1 MPQAS
6 TAQASTAPLVQ
17 GKANGSS
24 DHSPS
29 AAALPDA
36 LADIQRG
43 MAGIF
48 ADLADLLGNPSS
60 LGSIYGLLFAS
71 PEPLSM
77 DEIVERLDISTGT
90 ASQGLRRLVELDA
103 VVPSKADGERVTR
116 YAAKL
121 ELRPFVSMFLDQQL
135 MPRLGKSRER
145 LVDLEKSLPVLD
157 PSVSQTLQARMDRAA
172 KWHRRAM
179 TFLPI
184 IRRFL
189 GANRGSA

>member
-6 TAQASTAPLVQ
+6 TAQASTAPLEQ

-24 DHSPS
+24 DHPPS

-103 VVPSKADGERVTR
+103 VVPNKTDGERVTR
-116 YAAKL
+116 YSAKL
-121 ELRPFVSMFLDQQL
+121 ELRPFVSMFLKQQL
-135 MPRLGKSRER
+135 LPRLER
-145 LVDLEKSLPVLD
+145 SSARVADLQEQLSTLNPPVRNILE
-157 PSVSQTLQARMDRAA
+157 TRLDRAA

-189 GANRGSA
+189 GSA

>member
-1 MPQAS
+1 
-6 TAQASTAPLVQ
+6 
-17 GKANGSS
+17 
-24 DHSPS
+24 
-29 AAALPDA
+29 
-36 LADIQRG
+36 

-77 DEIVERLDISTGT
+77 DEIVERLGISTGT

-103 VVPSKADGERVTR
+103 VVPNKTDGERVTR
-116 YAAKL
+116 YSAKL
-121 ELRPFVSMFLDQQL
+121 ELRPFVSMFLKQQL

-145 LVDLEKSLPVLD
+145 LTDLEKSLPGLD
-157 PSVSQTLQARMDRAA
+157 TSVSQTLQARIDRAA
-172 KWHRRAM
+172 KWYRRAM

-184 IRRFL
+184 VQRFL
-189 GANRGSA
+189 VR

>member
-6 TAQASTAPLVQ
+6 TAKASTAPLGQ
-17 GKANGSS
+17 RKANGSS
-24 DHSPS
+24 HHPPS
-29 AAALPDA
+29 AAALPEA
-36 LADIQRG
+36 LTDIQKG

-103 VVPSKADGERVTR
+103 VVPSKGDGERVTR
-116 YAAKL
+116 YSAKL
-121 ELRPFVSMFLDQQL
+121 ELRPFVSMFLNQQL
-135 MPRLGKSRER
+135 LPRLGKSSDR
-145 LVDLEKSLPVLD
+145 LTDLERALEGLC
-157 PSVSQTLQARMDRAA
+157 PSDQETLRFRIGRAA
-172 KWHRRAM
+172 KWHRRAGM
-179 TFLPI
+179 LLPLIQKFL
-184 IRRFL
+184 
-189 GANRGSA
+189 RG

>member
-6 TAQASTAPLVQ
+6 TAQASTAPLEQ

-29 AAALPDA
+29 AAALTDA

-103 VVPSKADGERVTR
+103 VVSNKADGERVTR
-116 YAAKL
+116 YSAKL
-121 ELRPFVSMFLDQQL
+121 ELRPFVSMFLKQQL
-135 MPRLGKSRER
+135 LPRLKKSSER
-145 LVDLEKSLPVLD
+145 LESFDSLVQSLPSETKKELN
-157 PSVSQTLQARMDRAA
+157 LRIERAS

-189 GANRGSA
+189 GSA

>member
-6 TAQASTAPLVQ
+6 TAKASTAPLGQ
-17 GKANGSS
+17 RKANGSS
-24 DHSPS
+24 DHPPS
-29 AAALPDA
+29 AAALPEA
-36 LADIQRG
+36 LTDIQKG

-77 DEIVERLDISTGT
+77 DEIVERLDISAGT

-116 YAAKL
+116 YSAKL
-121 ELRPFVSMFLDQQL
+121 ELRPFVSAFLNQQL
-135 MPRLGKSRER
+135 LPRLGKSSDR
-145 LVDLEKSLPVLD
+145 LASLEEALSRLD
-157 PSVSQTLQARMDRAA
+157 PSDQEALRFRLGRVA
-172 KWHRRAM
+172 KWHSRVKK
-179 TFLPI
+179 FLPI
-184 IRRFL
+184 LKKITKK
-189 GANRGSA
+189 

>member
-6 TAQASTAPLVQ
+6 FARASIDTPAS
-17 GKANGSS
+17 ASAS
-24 DHSPS
+24 RSPR
-29 AAALPDA
+29 AAASPDP
-36 LADIQRG
+36 LFEIQLG

-71 PEPLSM
+71 PDPLSM
-77 DEIVERLDISTGT
+77 EEIVEKLGISTGT

-103 VVPSKADGERVTR
+103 VISSKADGERMTR

-121 ELRPFVSMFLDQQL
+121 ELRPFVAMFLEQQL
-135 MPRLGKSRER
+135 LPRLKKSSER
-145 LVDLEKSLPVLD
+145 LETLNDLVQNLTPETKRVLD
-157 PSVSQTLQARMDRAA
+157 QRLDRAT

-184 IRRFL
+184 VRRFI
-189 GANRGSA
+189 GVSRG